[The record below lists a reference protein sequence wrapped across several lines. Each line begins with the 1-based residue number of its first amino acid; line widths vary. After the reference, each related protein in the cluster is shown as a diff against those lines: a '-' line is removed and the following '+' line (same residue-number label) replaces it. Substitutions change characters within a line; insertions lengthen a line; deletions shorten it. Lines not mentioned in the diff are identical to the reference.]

1 MPQLEEDASSG
12 IVNGARANWINDFPG
27 YGQED
32 PGLVPSTV
40 STEDRNY
47 LLAQVQQL
55 KELHTKLKS
64 IDLSLV
70 TCVTS
75 KQYAED
81 AGAKGN
87 QLLTD
92 GFSVLKELTA
102 QNSVTGKRAEA
113 LGKASERITI
123 EDDPRRTKIYAL
135 QEDLENSKEFIS
147 FLNSKGSW
155 SASDSGKVEELLNKV
170 RSSVAKHSGMKLDD
184 YEKNRGDFY
193 SVFYKSAN
201 NFLDLG
207 SKALEQLK
215 TQGAPRLVTIGLL
228 GSAYQSMVGEYNLAV
243 SP

>member
-1 MPQLEEDASSG
+1 M
-12 IVNGARANWINDFPG
+12 
-27 YGQED
+27 
-32 PGLVPSTV
+32 
-40 STEDRNY
+40 
-47 LLAQVQQL
+47 
-55 KELHTKLKS
+55 
-64 IDLSLV
+64 
-70 TCVTS
+70 
-75 KQYAED
+75 
-81 AGAKGN
+81 
-87 QLLTD
+87 
-92 GFSVLKELTA
+92 
-102 QNSVTGKRAEA
+102 
-113 LGKASERITI
+113 
-123 EDDPRRTKIYAL
+123 
-135 QEDLENSKEFIS
+135 
-147 FLNSKGSW
+147 NSKGSW

>member
-1 MPQLEEDASSG
+1 M
-12 IVNGARANWINDFPG
+12 
-27 YGQED
+27 
-32 PGLVPSTV
+32 
-40 STEDRNY
+40 
-47 LLAQVQQL
+47 
-55 KELHTKLKS
+55 
-64 IDLSLV
+64 
-70 TCVTS
+70 
-75 KQYAED
+75 
-81 AGAKGN
+81 
-87 QLLTD
+87 
-92 GFSVLKELTA
+92 LKELTD

-135 QEDLENSKEFIS
+135 QEDLENSKEYIS

-155 SASDSGKVEELLNKV
+155 SASESGKVEELLNKV

-215 TQGAPRLVTIGLL
+215 TQGAPRPVTIGLL